1 MFIIIIDL
9 DRILFWY
16 ICHLCNWL
24 HRDQG
29 CYHLHDMYGSK
40 KVFHIFS
47 MRLLLCSIEAFV
59 YYCCSHFKWHHILWA
74 TLGIQVIYY
83 YQAFLVC
90 NSTAL
95 RRVIIVFPMNFYFNY
110 VFVAN
115 VKKKILLN
123 LTDILKSI
131 TKMPKKW
138 KKIKVLRIFLY

>member
-90 NSTAL
+90 NSTAATSTT
-95 RRVIIVFPMNFYFNY
+95 YC
-110 VFVAN
+110 
-115 VKKKILLN
+115 
-123 LTDILKSI
+123 
-131 TKMPKKW
+131 
-138 KKIKVLRIFLY
+138 VLRKSSPKCTYSLLYIFIENDLNMVSINTDPSKLPLYINIDINMH